1 LTGSYVKRL
10 LTRYHFWLVR
20 LSKLRSRQGLYE
32 FLEREYA
39 AIPRGASVLAVGAGG
54 EVNQLLA
61 RFSSANELD
70 VISIDIDPARG
81 PEIVGDVCKLPLLAN
96 AFDVVVLSEVLEHL
110 HSPAEGLRDL
120 HGTLK
125 HGGRLILTV
134 PFILPMHD
142 RPHDYFR
149 FTVNGLELLLSDF
162 REVDI
167 SARDSYFEAIDVL
180 WVRLLQ
186 ADRRAARFLAFF
198 VVPIVFFLKRPIT
211 LLLTRCCATD
221 AMTTGYVVT
230 AVK

>member
-1 LTGSYVKRL
+1 MA
-10 LTRYHFWLVR
+10 RYDSWLGR

-32 FLEREYA
+32 FLEREYST
-39 AIPRGASVLAVGAGG
+39 IPRGARVLSVGAGG
-54 EVNQLLA
+54 EVDELLA

-81 PEIVGDVCKLPLLAN
+81 PELVGDICKLPLLAN
-96 AFDVVVLSEVLEHL
+96 AFDAVVLSEVLEHV
-110 HSPAEGLRDL
+110 HSPADGLRNL
-120 HGTLK
+120 HGALK

-149 FTVNGLELLLSDF
+149 FTVYGLELLLRDF
-162 REVDI
+162 RDVHI

-186 ADRRAARFLAFF
+186 TDQGSARFLSFF
-198 VVPIVFFLKRPIT
+198 LVPIVFFLKRPIT
-211 LLLTRCCATD
+211 LLLARCCATD
-221 AMTTGYVVT
+221 AMTTGYVAT

>member
-1 LTGSYVKRL
+1 LAGLYLKRL
-10 LTRYHFWLVR
+10 LARYYSWLGK

-32 FLEREYA
+32 FLEREYST
-39 AIPRGASVLAVGAGG
+39 IPRGARVLAVGAGG

-61 RFSSANELD
+61 GFSSANGLD
-70 VISIDIDPARG
+70 LISIDIDPARG
-81 PEIVGDVCKLPLLAN
+81 PEIVGDICKLPLRAN

-110 HSPAEGLRDL
+110 QSPADGLSNL

-125 HGGRLILTV
+125 LGGRLILTV
-134 PFILPMHD
+134 PFILPTHD

-149 FTVNGLELLLSDF
+149 FTVHGLELLLRDF
-162 REVDI
+162 RDVHI

-186 ADRRAARFLAFF
+186 TDQRSARFLSAFLI
-198 VVPIVFFLKRPIT
+198 PIVFFLKRPIT
-211 LLLTRCCATD
+211 LLFSRYCATD

-230 AVK
+230 AIK